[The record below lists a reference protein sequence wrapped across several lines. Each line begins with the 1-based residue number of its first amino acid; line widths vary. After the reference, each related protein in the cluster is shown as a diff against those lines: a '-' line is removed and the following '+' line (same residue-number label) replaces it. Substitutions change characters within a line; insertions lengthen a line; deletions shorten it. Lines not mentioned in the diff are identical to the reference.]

1 MKNNPHNR
9 HHDSRPC
16 RRLPAEWEHD
26 PAVLLAWPHPESDWA
41 PILNEACKC
50 VADIAEAVASL
61 GRRVIVIT
69 PDPEATSAAIPIAA
83 AKGLLTTVLYT
94 TNDTWAR
101 DFGPITLAGPDEGE
115 YAPIDFQFNGWGL
128 KFASDR
134 DNLVNR
140 HLLSQGVI
148 SAPLTNCLSF
158 TLEGGSIDSDGLGT
172 LITTSECLLSP
183 NRNGSCSREEIDNYL
198 RSTLGMDRI
207 IWLDHGSLAGDD
219 TDSHIDT
226 LARFAPGGKLLYNS
240 CSDSSDPN
248 HDAIEAMET
257 EILAL
262 APDYGLTPVALPL
275 PSPVFDPDDGHQLP
289 ATYANFLALPE
300 AVLMPTYGQPEADSR
315 AAAIIAEAFGRPVVE
330 IDCRILI
337 RQHGSLHCMTMQIP
351 SGALDPNHI

>member
-1 MKNNPHNR
+1 MKNNPHNQ

-61 GRRVIVIT
+61 GRRVLVIT

-83 AKGLLTTVLYT
+83 AKGLLTTVPYT

-115 YAPIDFQFNGWGL
+115 YAPIDFQFNGCGL

-226 LARFAPGGKLLYNS
+226 LARFAPGGK
-240 CSDSSDPN
+240 
-248 HDAIEAMET
+248 
-257 EILAL
+257 
-262 APDYGLTPVALPL
+262 
-275 PSPVFDPDDGHQLP
+275 
-289 ATYANFLALPE
+289 
-300 AVLMPTYGQPEADSR
+300 
-315 AAAIIAEAFGRPVVE
+315 
-330 IDCRILI
+330 
-337 RQHGSLHCMTMQIP
+337 
-351 SGALDPNHI
+351 